1 MNPDNLRQAIEHQGL
16 LAVGVGFLTGFLFS
30 FNPVAI
36 ASVPVALAYLTKSRE
51 KAEAFRFGWM
61 FVLGMIVTH
70 VALGF
75 LAGLLGRSI
84 EQVIGR
90 GWGLILGPLL
100 IVLGVVWLIR
110 IPIKLPALPLRVRR
124 PNKSLG
130 AFLLGIPFSVAV
142 CPVCTPA
149 LVIILGAVAAVG
161 SPIVGA
167 LVLLAFATGRAI
179 PILIGAFAIGWLEH
193 AAALDRFRRPFE
205 MVGGAVLILAG
216 VYMLNAVY
224 FWIPDL
230 AG

>member
-1 MNPDNLRQAIEHQGL
+1 MR
-16 LAVGVGFLTGFLFS
+16 V
-30 FNPVAI
+30 
-36 ASVPVALAYLTKSRE
+36 
-51 KAEAFRFGWM
+51 
-61 FVLGMIVTH
+61 VTH

-84 EQVIGR
+84 EQVICR

-149 LVIILGAVAAVG
+149 LVIILGTVAAVG